1 MAVKGYKAFNS
12 DWTWKDKQYELGESY
27 HEYHVVFFKRGM
39 DFYKDLKDLFR
50 YYAYA
55 PTMKLAVVEASGKII
70 QRDGGSKYI
79 ASDLKVVKELNVNS
93 EEVQLEAVKE
103 DGLAIKCMNNPS
115 EQLQLEAVKQNASAI
130 QYIKNPIEQLK
141 QLKQLKLE
149 AASKKI
155 IWSKPGQIRCYKVKE
170 DNQ

>member
-1 MAVKGYKAFNS
+1 
-12 DWTWKDKQYELGESY
+12 
-27 HEYHVVFFKRGM
+27 
-39 DFYKDLKDLFR
+39 
-50 YYAYA
+50 
-55 PTMKLAVVEASGKII
+55 VVEASGKII

-141 QLKQLKLE
+141 QLKLE

-155 IWSKPGQIRCYKVKE
+155 IWSKPGQIRGYKVKE

>member
-1 MAVKGYKAFNS
+1 MLTVKRYK
-12 DWTWKDKQYELGESY
+12 
-27 HEYHVVFFKRGM
+27 
-39 DFYKDLKDLFR
+39 
-50 YYAYA
+50 
-55 PTMKLAVVEASGKII
+55 
-70 QRDGGSKYI
+70 
-79 ASDLKVVKELNVNS
+79 
-93 EEVQLEAVKE
+93 LEAVKE